1 MRLLVVVGVCVL
13 LVASPATAT
22 TTAAATGEPPLAEA
36 GLDQTVQRGAGVILD
51 AGGSRDPDGEVT
63 GYDWRIEAPNG
74 TTLTPECSDC
84 ERTRFT
90 ADAVGEYNVTVEVT
104 DDDGNTANDT
114 LYVTVES
121 PPDGPTVSLS
131 GNTAPSVDAPARY
144 DATATAGDAELETV
158 KWTVDGRNATEQ
170 EVDGESATRSLIRAF
185 DDASSR
191 TVRVT
196 VTDEAGRTATDALR
210 VDPRAERNNRGPP
223 EESPDPEPVST
234 SQATET
240 TTDLCRDNQA
250 PQVSASVGTVRG
262 YAYVNSE
269 TNDPDGITDTRY
281 DPRSVISVPEV
292 GKTKTITVTVQDD
305 CGATDSDT
313 VLVER
318 DSETEVVQ
326 EERIKEVAAENV
338 IKLHYESARDSARVP
353 IGSEIIAG
361 NPSELPSEVS
371 GEVTTLLE
379 ERAVERSDDWTVRS
393 YFRNNDGEVE
403 TKEVIITETK
413 RTTTTTVETKTGITP
428 LTNEGKT
435 VRDDLNDDGQID
447 ITDWRQAYPDHVSH
461 DEVVNDLGG
470 QPGQLG
476 PTSQSGTPTRNTN
489 NDDNTN
495 NDNNHIE
502 RTNNDRDND
511 GHSETKRGATKDAD
525 NDGTTE
531 VCSKGYCMN
540 VDTDLH
546 NT

>member
-1 MRLLVVVGVCVL
+1 
-13 LVASPATAT
+13 
-22 TTAAATGEPPLAEA
+22 
-36 GLDQTVQRGAGVILD
+36 
-51 AGGSRDPDGEVT
+51 
-63 GYDWRIEAPNG
+63 
-74 TTLTPECSDC
+74 
-84 ERTRFT
+84 
-90 ADAVGEYNVTVEVT
+90 
-104 DDDGNTANDT
+104 
-114 LYVTVES
+114 
-121 PPDGPTVSLS
+121 
-131 GNTAPSVDAPARY
+131 
-144 DATATAGDAELETV
+144 
-158 KWTVDGRNATEQ
+158 
-170 EVDGESATRSLIRAF
+170 
-185 DDASSR
+185 
-191 TVRVT
+191 
-196 VTDEAGRTATDALR
+196 
-210 VDPRAERNNRGPP
+210 
-223 EESPDPEPVST
+223 
-234 SQATET
+234 
-240 TTDLCRDNQA
+240 
-250 PQVSASVGTVRG
+250 
-262 YAYVNSE
+262 
-269 TNDPDGITDTRY
+269 
-281 DPRSVISVPEV
+281 
-292 GKTKTITVTVQDD
+292 
-305 CGATDSDT
+305 

-338 IKLHYESARDSARVP
+338 IKLHYDSARDSARVP